1 MGGKGNR
8 VCADGKDK
16 SEFVL
21 HKNAPKAGAFGENL
35 LLTEPLIPLHKY
47 LALFQAVAAGG
58 QAEL

>member
-1 MGGKGNR
+1 MRMGKY
-8 VCADGKDK
+8 K

-21 HKNAPKAGAFGENL
+21 HKNAPKAEAFGENL
-35 LLTEPLIPLHKY
+35 LLTEPLIPLYKY